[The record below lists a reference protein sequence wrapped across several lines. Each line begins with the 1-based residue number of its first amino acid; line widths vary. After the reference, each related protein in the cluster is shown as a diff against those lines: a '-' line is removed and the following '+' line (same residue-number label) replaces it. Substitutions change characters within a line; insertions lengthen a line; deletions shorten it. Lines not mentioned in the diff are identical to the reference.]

1 MSSPNIIPVFD
12 PEGNLRDVPYEQLR
26 AAVSAGGVP
35 AHPVQDPSGQTRMV
49 PVTRLSEAVQAGGK
63 IVNSPVP
70 EAQLPAHYGFT
81 PGNVASNIWEGAKS
95 VVQGT
100 YALGKDLL
108 TNPNWVEGDTS
119 TLHKF
124 VEQPMLDQSTKAAQS
139 FAAGNRVEGIGH
151 TIASGLP
158 FVGPWAA
165 SLGEQA
171 GTGDIGGALAKGAG
185 QVGTLRAGQSAL
197 SRSISAARNTS
208 PVPTYPG
215 APMPA
220 SPTPELLQA
229 RGLTQGATVPP
240 PEPSDVLGQIPVRGQ
255 AAVTP
260 SAASTLPNP
269 SPEAA
274 ATIPRTLSGESA
286 LGQVLSR
293 LDNASLLRIARSRGI
308 DVRQEALLKAGT
320 ANGRLITKIAQDFS
334 PDELQE
340 FGARYLEN
348 SRFQHQFSSQMTP
361 EAWSTIA
368 TQTYFPQVRL
378 PQTVLARTQK
388 AMSAADIV
396 KQATIRRR

>member
-1 MSSPNIIPVFD
+1 MF
-12 PEGNLRDVPYEQLR
+12 
-26 AAVSAGGVP
+26 
-35 AHPVQDPSGQTRMV
+35 
-49 PVTRLSEAVQAGGK
+49 
-63 IVNSPVP
+63 
-70 EAQLPAHYGFT
+70 
-81 PGNVASNIWEGAKS
+81 
-95 VVQGT
+95 
-100 YALGKDLL
+100 
-108 TNPNWVEGDTS
+108 
-119 TLHKF
+119 
-124 VEQPMLDQSTKAAQS
+124 
-139 FAAGNRVEGIGH
+139 
-151 TIASGLP
+151 
-158 FVGPWAA
+158 
-165 SLGEQA
+165 
-171 GTGDIGGALAKGAG
+171 
-185 QVGTLRAGQSAL
+185 
-197 SRSISAARNTS
+197 
-208 PVPTYPG
+208 PG
-215 APMPA
+215 APLPEHPCTFPGAPLPA
-220 SPTPELLQA
+220 RPSPELLQA

-293 LDNASLLRIARSRGI
+293 LDNASLLRIAKSRGI
-308 DVRQEALLKAGT
+308 NVSQESLLKPGT
-320 ANGRLITKIAQDFS
+320 ANNL
-334 PDELQE
+334 ELQE